1 MVEAPMT
8 RFARA
13 IAVIVVLAVGTLG
26 AAPPPSSRRAN
37 DAAAPDRVAIQRLQ
51 EEVQIAEILEGLRAT
66 PVPALTI
73 LRHVRVVDP
82 VDSTVTPGQSIIV
95 SEGQIAWVGASAA
108 EPKVPDATV
117 IDGGDRYASPGLTD
131 MHVHDASASG
141 WLLDLANGVTTV
153 REMGG
158 FPWLLDAREHMKD
171 GRMLG
176 PTLYV
181 AGTIINAFPLEGYA
195 VIVRDAPTARRVVR
209 QLAGCGYDFIKI
221 HNVVPK
227 PAFDAIAEEAARF
240 GMDLVGHV
248 PHGMTNRY
256 AVEHGMRTVEHLK
269 GFLDDRTLEMGD
281 SDYVAVARPSVWVTP
296 TLYAGRGFSP
306 PDSLRAMLAAPA
318 LSYTPARLRQA
329 WAASIALPPDD
340 AWRRNANG
348 EALRRRITR
357 ALAETPGVQFLA
369 GTDAANYPFQ
379 VMGFALID
387 ELQLLEANGLRP
399 LAVLRA
405 ATSAP
410 AAAMGAPENF
420 GRIRRG
426 MRADLVLLDGNPLA
440 STAAF
445 RSNAGVMVQG
455 RWLDRATLDHAMAKL
470 AAVYAPVSAPAPL
483 GAAGASA
490 LAAHARTLTEHGFV
504 FSAMIL
510 GDAAGG
516 LRRAGFTGAAAT
528 VSALADAPTTGPCA
542 VPPSSN

>member
-1 MVEAPMT
+1 MVEDHMT

-26 AAPPPSSRRAN
+26 GAPPPSSRRAN
-37 DAAAPDRVAIQRLQ
+37 DAVALDRVAIQRLQ

-281 SDYVAVARPSVWVTP
+281 SDYVAVARPSRCERCSPHPPCRTHRHASGRHGPRVLHSPRTMRG
-296 TLYAGRGFSP
+296 AGTRTAKRCG
-306 PDSLRAMLAAPA
+306 
-318 LSYTPARLRQA
+318 
-329 WAASIALPPDD
+329 AASRVR
-340 AWRRNANG
+340 WRR
-348 EALRRRITR
+348 L
-357 ALAETPGVQFLA
+357 
-369 GTDAANYPFQ
+369 
-379 VMGFALID
+379 
-387 ELQLLEANGLRP
+387 
-399 LAVLRA
+399 
-405 ATSAP
+405 
-410 AAAMGAPENF
+410 
-420 GRIRRG
+420 
-426 MRADLVLLDGNPLA
+426 
-440 STAAF
+440 
-445 RSNAGVMVQG
+445 
-455 RWLDRATLDHAMAKL
+455 
-470 AAVYAPVSAPAPL
+470 PVSSSSPAPTPPIIRSRSW
-483 GAAGASA
+483 AS
-490 LAAHARTLTEHGFV
+490 H
-504 FSAMIL
+504 
-510 GDAAGG
+510 
-516 LRRAGFTGAAAT
+516 
-528 VSALADAPTTGPCA
+528 
-542 VPPSSN
+542 